1 MNENYSISEEVEEVL
16 PSFFW
21 TIASSEGHQLINKD
35 ELVRIIKFDEM
46 TKNHTELYRKQV
58 PISKALA
65 DNTKL
70 MMPGITASALMDG
83 QGKQVANILKPTYW
97 LAVDIDKIPDEKMQ
111 EVIAKADKDPYVMAR
126 YVTASGHGLRILAR
140 YKPFDDPE
148 VTAVELFDVVVRKA
162 MDYFSILL
170 GVPADEKCCDI
181 TRMCGLAHDPTAY
194 FCWNSKPFELESKD
208 IKRLYFKKSMAEKY
222 ERRSSRR
229 RKPSQKMVS
238 LAKHIPTIDEAAASI
253 EKLLETWGKA
263 FEPSR
268 HNDYVYNF
276 GLTCLKY
283 DIDQKEATDYAD
295 QHFSAQYPKTVSVMN
310 QAYKHQEQ
318 RGTWQFMRKGE
329 SYGKKPSI
337 KMLKQWLSM
346 RYEFHRNE
354 VTGNYEVCSRD
365 VLKGKF
371 HSWTRMDDNIENSLW
386 IEMEEDG
393 LQTLLPRL
401 HSLINSDFSEKYNP
415 LLDYLTALPA
425 WDGKTDYIQM
435 LADRIHIADTDGA
448 HHTQED
454 FRYFFKKWFVAMVVT
469 WVTDTVVGQTILIFV
484 GKGGLFKTTFFDKLL
499 PKILHDYFINES
511 TASYTDKDFME
522 AMASKAL
529 MCLDEFE
536 TAFGKNLSAFKS
548 CVTKLFF
555 SIRRPYDKY
564 RTELPHRA
572 AMCGTSNSV
581 QIISEEENRRY
592 SPWLIESI
600 DSPIDHPIDYQ
611 HVYAQAVALGKEV
624 MERQRKHEDG
634 WVFWLTTEDIE
645 VMREH
650 NKMFMISNYMEDQ
663 ILRYYRVPGK
673 YPAAS
678 GFREKAQ
685 IERHGLVRDREGG
698 GRDEHRCHRIA
709 IGMGGRPE
717 LTGLRPVS
725 DLLFA
730 VSILFFPKTKIL
742 IISNPSTHHIEC
754 KTNQKSD
761 IIPSRR

>member
-1 MNENYSISEEVEEVL
+1 MNENYSISEEVEEVM

-97 LAVDIDKIPDEKMQ
+97 LAVDIDKIPEEKMQ
-111 EVIAKADKDPYVMAR
+111 EVITKADKDPYVMAR

-238 LAKHIPTIDEAAASI
+238 LAKRIPTIDEAAASI

-329 SYGKKPSI
+329 SYGKKPSM

-354 VTGNYEVCSRD
+354 VTGYYEVCSRD

-371 HSWTRMDDNIENSLW
+371 HHWTRMDDNIENSLW

-393 LQTLLPRL
+393 LQTQQSRL

-415 LLDYLTALPA
+415 LLDYLTALPT

-435 LADRIHIADTDGA
+435 LADRIHIANTDGA

-592 SPWLIESI
+592 SPWLIKSI

-673 YPAAS
+673 DVEARYIKFRYSSEILERIGGCPALSRYIYQQNLAS
-678 GFREKAQ
+678 TLLRLGF
-685 IERHGLVRDREGG
+685 ERKRRSK
-698 GRDEHRCHRIA
+698 
-709 IGMGGRPE
+709 GMGWFVIEKEVGE
-717 LTGLRPVS
+717 MNTDAIVS
-725 DLLFA
+725 
-730 VSILFFPKTKIL
+730 
-742 IISNPSTHHIEC
+742 PSEWEDDR
-754 KTNQKSD
+754 N
-761 IIPSRR
+761 

>member
-354 VTGNYEVCSRD
+354 VTGYYEVCSRD
-365 VLKGKF
+365 VIKGKF
-371 HSWTRMDDNIENSLW
+371 HHWTRMDDNIENSLW

-393 LQTLLPRL
+393 LQTQQPRL

-415 LLDYLTALPA
+415 LLDFLTSLPA

-663 ILRYYRVPGK
+663 ILRYYRVPDKDVEARYIKFRYSSEILERIGGC
-673 YPAAS
+673 PALSRYIYQQNLAS
-678 GFREKAQ
+678 TLLRLGF
-685 IERHGLVRDREGG
+685 ERKRRSK
-698 GRDEHRCHRIA
+698 
-709 IGMGGRPE
+709 GMGWFVIEKEVGE
-717 LTGLRPVS
+717 MNTDAIVS
-725 DLLFA
+725 
-730 VSILFFPKTKIL
+730 
-742 IISNPSTHHIEC
+742 PSEWEDDR
-754 KTNQKSD
+754 N
-761 IIPSRR
+761 

>member
-1 MNENYSISEEVEEVL
+1 MNENYSTSNEVEEVM

-283 DIDQKEATDYAD
+283 NIDQKEATDYAD

-329 SYGKKPSI
+329 SYGKKPSM

-354 VTGNYEVCSRD
+354 VTGYYEVCSRD

-371 HSWTRMDDNIENSLW
+371 HHWTRMDDNIENTLW

-393 LQTLLPRL
+393 LQTQQPRL

-435 LADRIHIADTDGA
+435 LADRIHIANTDGA

-663 ILRYYRVPGK
+663 ILRYYRVPDKDVEARYIKFRYSSEILERIGGC
-673 YPAAS
+673 PALSRYIYQQNLAS
-678 GFREKAQ
+678 TLLRLGF
-685 IERHGLVRDREGG
+685 ERKRRSK
-698 GRDEHRCHRIA
+698 
-709 IGMGGRPE
+709 GMGWLVIEKEVGE
-717 LTGLRPVS
+717 MNTDAIVS
-725 DLLFA
+725 
-730 VSILFFPKTKIL
+730 
-742 IISNPSTHHIEC
+742 PSEWEDDR
-754 KTNQKSD
+754 N
-761 IIPSRR
+761 

>member
-194 FCWNSKPFELESKD
+194 FCWNSKPFELESQD

-238 LAKHIPTIDEAAASI
+238 LAKHIPTIDEAAPAI
-253 EKLLETWGKA
+253 EKLMESWGKA

-329 SYGKKPSI
+329 SYGKKPSM

-346 RYEFHRNE
+346 RYKFHRNE
-354 VTGNYEVCSRD
+354 VTGYYEVCSRD
-365 VLKGKF
+365 VIKGKF
-371 HSWTRMDDNIENSLW
+371 HRWTRMDDNTENSLW

-393 LQTLLPRL
+393 LQTQQPRL

-499 PKILHDYFINES
+499 PKVLHDYFINES

-624 MERQRKHEDG
+624 MERQRKHEHG

-673 YPAAS
+673 DVEARYIKFRYSSEILERIGGCPALSRYIYQQNLAS
-678 GFREKAQ
+678 TLLRLGF
-685 IERHGLVRDREGG
+685 ERKRRSK
-698 GRDEHRCHRIA
+698 
-709 IGMGGRPE
+709 GMGWFVIEKEVGE
-717 LTGLRPVS
+717 MNTDAIVS
-725 DLLFA
+725 
-730 VSILFFPKTKIL
+730 
-742 IISNPSTHHIEC
+742 PSEWEDDR
-754 KTNQKSD
+754 N
-761 IIPSRR
+761 

>member
-1 MNENYSISEEVEEVL
+1 MNENYSISEEVEEVM

-329 SYGKKPSI
+329 SYGKKPSM

-354 VTGNYEVCSRD
+354 VTGYYEVCSRD

-371 HSWTRMDDNIENSLW
+371 HHWTRMDDNIENSLW

-393 LQTLLPRL
+393 LQTQQPRL

-415 LLDYLTALPA
+415 LLDYLTALPT

-435 LADRIHIADTDGA
+435 LADRIHIANTDGA

-673 YPAAS
+673 DVEARYIKFRYSSEILERIGGCPALSRYIYQQNLAS
-678 GFREKAQ
+678 TLLRLGF
-685 IERHGLVRDREGG
+685 ERKRRSK
-698 GRDEHRCHRIA
+698 
-709 IGMGGRPE
+709 GMGWFVIEKEVGE
-717 LTGLRPVS
+717 MNTDAIVS
-725 DLLFA
+725 
-730 VSILFFPKTKIL
+730 
-742 IISNPSTHHIEC
+742 PSEWEDDR
-754 KTNQKSD
+754 N
-761 IIPSRR
+761 

>member
-1 MNENYSISEEVEEVL
+1 MNDNYSICEEVEEVL

-140 YKPFDDPE
+140 YKPFDDQE

-238 LAKHIPTIDEAAASI
+238 LAKHIPTIDEAAPAI

-329 SYGKKPSI
+329 SYGKKPSM

-354 VTGNYEVCSRD
+354 VTGYYEVCSRD
-365 VLKGKF
+365 VIKGKF
-371 HSWTRMDDNIENSLW
+371 HHWTRMDDNIENSLW

-393 LQTLLPRL
+393 LQTQQPRL

-435 LADRIHIADTDGA
+435 LADRIHIANTDGA

-499 PKILHDYFINES
+499 PKVLHDYFINES

-650 NKMFMISNYMEDQ
+650 NKTFMISNYMEDQ

-673 YPAAS
+673 DVEARYIKFRYSSEILERIGGCPALSRYIYQQNLAS
-678 GFREKAQ
+678 TLLRLGF
-685 IERHGLVRDREGG
+685 ERKRRSK
-698 GRDEHRCHRIA
+698 
-709 IGMGGRPE
+709 GMGWFVIEKEVGE
-717 LTGLRPVS
+717 MNTDAIVS
-725 DLLFA
+725 
-730 VSILFFPKTKIL
+730 
-742 IISNPSTHHIEC
+742 PSEWEDDP
-754 KTNQKSD
+754 N
-761 IIPSRR
+761 

>member
-1 MNENYSISEEVEEVL
+1 MNENYSISKEVEEVM

-97 LAVDIDKIPDEKMQ
+97 LAVDIDKIPEEKMQ
-111 EVIAKADKDPYVMAR
+111 EVITKVDKDPYVMAR

-148 VTAVELFDVVVRKA
+148 VTAVELFGVVVRKA

-329 SYGKKPSI
+329 SYGKKPSM

-354 VTGNYEVCSRD
+354 VTGYYEVCSRD

-393 LQTLLPRL
+393 LQTQLPRL

-415 LLDYLTALPA
+415 LLDYLTALPT

-435 LADRIHIADTDGA
+435 LADRIHIANTDGA

-673 YPAAS
+673 DVEARYIKFRYSSEILERIGGCPALSRYIYQQNLAS
-678 GFREKAQ
+678 TLLRLGF
-685 IERHGLVRDREGG
+685 ERKRRSK
-698 GRDEHRCHRIA
+698 
-709 IGMGGRPE
+709 GMGWFVIEKEVGE
-717 LTGLRPVS
+717 MNTDAIVS
-725 DLLFA
+725 
-730 VSILFFPKTKIL
+730 
-742 IISNPSTHHIEC
+742 PSEWEDDR
-754 KTNQKSD
+754 N
-761 IIPSRR
+761 

>member
-1 MNENYSISEEVEEVL
+1 MNENYSISEEVEEVM

-97 LAVDIDKIPDEKMQ
+97 LAVDIDKIPEEKMQ
-111 EVIAKADKDPYVMAR
+111 EVITKADKDPYVMAR

-148 VTAVELFDVVVRKA
+148 VTAVELFGVVVRKA

-229 RKPSQKMVS
+229 IKPSQKMVS

-329 SYGKKPSI
+329 SYGKKPSM

-354 VTGNYEVCSRD
+354 VTGYYEVCSRD

-371 HSWTRMDDNIENSLW
+371 HHWTRMDDNIENSLW

-393 LQTLLPRL
+393 LQTQLPRL
-401 HSLINSDFSEKYNP
+401 HSLIKSDFSEKYNP

-435 LADRIHIADTDGA
+435 LADRIHIANTDGA

-673 YPAAS
+673 DVEARYIKFRYSSEILERIGGCPALSRYIYQQNLAS
-678 GFREKAQ
+678 TLLRLGF
-685 IERHGLVRDREGG
+685 ERKRRSK
-698 GRDEHRCHRIA
+698 
-709 IGMGGRPE
+709 GMGWFVIEKEVGE
-717 LTGLRPVS
+717 MNTDAIVS
-725 DLLFA
+725 
-730 VSILFFPKTKIL
+730 
-742 IISNPSTHHIEC
+742 PSEWEDDR
-754 KTNQKSD
+754 N
-761 IIPSRR
+761 

>member
-1 MNENYSISEEVEEVL
+1 MNENYSISEEVEEVM

-148 VTAVELFDVVVRKA
+148 VTAVELFGVVVRKA

-329 SYGKKPSI
+329 SYGKKPSM

-354 VTGNYEVCSRD
+354 VTGYYEVCSRD
-365 VLKGKF
+365 VIKGKF
-371 HSWTRMDDNIENSLW
+371 HHWTRMDDNIENSLW

-393 LQTLLPRL
+393 LQTQLPRL

-415 LLDYLTALPA
+415 LLDYLTTLPA

-435 LADRIHIADTDGA
+435 LADRIHIANTDGA

-592 SPWLIESI
+592 SPWLIKSI

-673 YPAAS
+673 DVEARYIKFRYSSEILERIGGCPALSRYIYQQNLAS
-678 GFREKAQ
+678 TLLRLGF
-685 IERHGLVRDREGG
+685 ERKRRSK
-698 GRDEHRCHRIA
+698 
-709 IGMGGRPE
+709 GMGWFVIEKEVGE
-717 LTGLRPVS
+717 MNTDAIVS
-725 DLLFA
+725 
-730 VSILFFPKTKIL
+730 
-742 IISNPSTHHIEC
+742 PSEWEDDR
-754 KTNQKSD
+754 N
-761 IIPSRR
+761 

>member
-1 MNENYSISEEVEEVL
+1 MNTNNSISEEVEEVM

-83 QGKQVANILKPTYW
+83 QGKQVANIQKPTYW

-111 EVIAKADKDPYVMAR
+111 EVIEKADKDPYVMAR

-194 FCWNSKPFELESKD
+194 FCWDSKPFELESKD
-208 IKRLYFKKSMAEKY
+208 IKRLYFKKSISEKY

-238 LAKHIPTIDEAAASI
+238 LAKHIPTIDEAAPAI

-283 DIDQKEATDYAD
+283 NIDQKEATDYAD

-329 SYGKKPSI
+329 SYGKKPSM

-354 VTGNYEVCSRD
+354 VTGYYEVCSRD
-365 VLKGKF
+365 VIKGKF
-371 HSWTRMDDNIENSLW
+371 HHWTRMDDNIENSLW

-499 PKILHDYFINES
+499 PRVLHDYFINES

-673 YPAAS
+673 DVEARYIKFRYSSEILERIGGCPALSRYIYQQNLAS
-678 GFREKAQ
+678 TLLRLGF
-685 IERHGLVRDREGG
+685 ERKRRSK
-698 GRDEHRCHRIA
+698 
-709 IGMGGRPE
+709 GMGWFVIEKEVGE
-717 LTGLRPVS
+717 MNTDAIVS
-725 DLLFA
+725 
-730 VSILFFPKTKIL
+730 
-742 IISNPSTHHIEC
+742 PSEWEDDP
-754 KTNQKSD
+754 N
-761 IIPSRR
+761 

>member
-1 MNENYSISEEVEEVL
+1 MNENYSISEEVEEVM

-97 LAVDIDKIPDEKMQ
+97 LAVDIDKIPEEKMQ
-111 EVIAKADKDPYVMAR
+111 EVITKADKAPYVMAR

-238 LAKHIPTIDEAAASI
+238 LAKHIPTIDEAAPAI

-329 SYGKKPSI
+329 SYGKKPSM

-354 VTGNYEVCSRD
+354 VTGYYEVCSRD

-371 HSWTRMDDNIENSLW
+371 HHWTRMDDNIENSLW

-393 LQTLLPRL
+393 LQTQQPRL

-435 LADRIHIADTDGA
+435 LADRIHIANTDGA

-673 YPAAS
+673 DVEARYIKFRYSSEILERIGGCPALSRYIYQQNLAS
-678 GFREKAQ
+678 TLLRLGF
-685 IERHGLVRDREGG
+685 ERKRRSK
-698 GRDEHRCHRIA
+698 
-709 IGMGGRPE
+709 GMGWFVIEKEVGE
-717 LTGLRPVS
+717 MNTDAIVS
-725 DLLFA
+725 
-730 VSILFFPKTKIL
+730 
-742 IISNPSTHHIEC
+742 PSEWEDDR
-754 KTNQKSD
+754 N
-761 IIPSRR
+761 

>member
-194 FCWNSKPFELESKD
+194 FCWNSKPFELDTKD

-238 LAKHIPTIDEAAASI
+238 LAKHIPTIDEAAPSI

-263 FEPSR
+263 FEPNR

-283 DIDQKEATDYAD
+283 NIDQKEATDYAD

-329 SYGKKPSI
+329 SYGKKPSM

-354 VTGNYEVCSRD
+354 VTGYYEVCSRD

-371 HSWTRMDDNIENSLW
+371 HHWTRMDDNIENSLW

-499 PKILHDYFINES
+499 PRVLHDYFINES

-592 SPWLIESI
+592 SPWLIKSI

-673 YPAAS
+673 DVEARYIKFRYSSEILERIGGCPALSRYIYQQNLAS
-678 GFREKAQ
+678 TLLRLGF
-685 IERHGLVRDREGG
+685 ERKRRSK
-698 GRDEHRCHRIA
+698 
-709 IGMGGRPE
+709 GMGWFVIEKEVGE
-717 LTGLRPVS
+717 MNTDAIVS
-725 DLLFA
+725 
-730 VSILFFPKTKIL
+730 
-742 IISNPSTHHIEC
+742 PSEWEDDQ
-754 KTNQKSD
+754 N
-761 IIPSRR
+761 

>member
-1 MNENYSISEEVEEVL
+1 MNTNNSTSKEVEEVL

-111 EVIAKADKDPYVMAR
+111 EVITKADNAPYVMVR

-170 GVPADEKCCDI
+170 GVPADEKCSDI

-194 FCWNSKPFELESKD
+194 FCWNSKPFELDTKD

-238 LAKHIPTIDEAAASI
+238 LAKHIPTIDEAAPAI
-253 EKLLETWGKA
+253 EKLMESWGKA

-329 SYGKKPSI
+329 SYGKKPSM

-354 VTGNYEVCSRD
+354 VTGYYEVCSCD
-365 VLKGKF
+365 VIKGKF
-371 HSWTRMDDNIENSLW
+371 HRWTRMDDNIENSLW

-393 LQTLLPRL
+393 LQTQQPRL

-435 LADRIHIADTDGA
+435 LADRIHIANTDGA

-673 YPAAS
+673 DVEARYIKFRYSSEILERIGGCPALSRYIYQQNLAS
-678 GFREKAQ
+678 TLLRLGF
-685 IERHGLVRDREGG
+685 ERKRRSK
-698 GRDEHRCHRIA
+698 
-709 IGMGGRPE
+709 GMGWFVIEKEVGE
-717 LTGLRPVS
+717 MNTDAIVS
-725 DLLFA
+725 
-730 VSILFFPKTKIL
+730 
-742 IISNPSTHHIEC
+742 PSEWEDDR
-754 KTNQKSD
+754 N
-761 IIPSRR
+761 

>member
-1 MNENYSISEEVEEVL
+1 MNENYSISKEVEEVM

-83 QGKQVANILKPTYW
+83 QGKQVVNILKPTYW
-97 LAVDIDKIPDEKMQ
+97 LAVDIDKIPEEKMQ
-111 EVIAKADKDPYVMAR
+111 EVITKADKDPYVMAR

-329 SYGKKPSI
+329 SYGKKPSM

-354 VTGNYEVCSRD
+354 VTGYYEVCSRD

-371 HSWTRMDDNIENSLW
+371 HHWTRMDDNIENSLW

-393 LQTLLPRL
+393 LQTQLPRL

-415 LLDYLTALPA
+415 LLDYLTALPT

-435 LADRIHIADTDGA
+435 LADRIHIANTDGA

-673 YPAAS
+673 DVEARYIKFRYSSEILERIGGCPALSRYIYQQNLAS
-678 GFREKAQ
+678 TLLRLGF
-685 IERHGLVRDREGG
+685 ERKRRSK
-698 GRDEHRCHRIA
+698 
-709 IGMGGRPE
+709 GMGWFVIEKEVGE
-717 LTGLRPVS
+717 MNTDAIVS
-725 DLLFA
+725 
-730 VSILFFPKTKIL
+730 
-742 IISNPSTHHIEC
+742 PSEWEDDR
-754 KTNQKSD
+754 N
-761 IIPSRR
+761 

>member
-1 MNENYSISEEVEEVL
+1 MNENYSINKEVEEVM

-111 EVIAKADKDPYVMAR
+111 EVITKADNDPYVMVR

-148 VTAVELFDVVVRKA
+148 VTAVELFDVMVRKA

-170 GVPADEKCCDI
+170 GMPADEKCSDI

-238 LAKHIPTIDEAAASI
+238 LAKHIPTIDEAAPAI
-253 EKLLETWGKA
+253 EKLMETWGKA

-329 SYGKKPSI
+329 SYGKKPSM

-354 VTGNYEVCSRD
+354 VTGYYEVCSRD
-365 VLKGKF
+365 VIKGKF
-371 HSWTRMDDNIENSLW
+371 HRWTRMDDNIENSLW

-393 LQTLLPRL
+393 LQTQQPRL

-415 LLDYLTALPA
+415 LLDFLTSLPE

-435 LADRIHIADTDGA
+435 LADRIHIANTDGA

-499 PKILHDYFINES
+499 PKVLHDYFINES

-673 YPAAS
+673 DVEARYIKFRYSSEILERIGGCPALSRYIYQQNLAS
-678 GFREKAQ
+678 TLLRLGF
-685 IERHGLVRDREGG
+685 ERKRRSK
-698 GRDEHRCHRIA
+698 
-709 IGMGGRPE
+709 GMGWFVIEKEVGE
-717 LTGLRPVS
+717 MNTDAIVS
-725 DLLFA
+725 
-730 VSILFFPKTKIL
+730 
-742 IISNPSTHHIEC
+742 PSEWEDDR
-754 KTNQKSD
+754 N
-761 IIPSRR
+761 

>member
-1 MNENYSISEEVEEVL
+1 MNENYSISEEVEEVM

-97 LAVDIDKIPDEKMQ
+97 LAVDIDKIPEEKMQ
-111 EVIAKADKDPYVMAR
+111 EVITKVDKDPYVMAR

-238 LAKHIPTIDEAAASI
+238 LAKHIPTIDEAAPAI

-329 SYGKKPSI
+329 SYGKKPSM

-354 VTGNYEVCSRD
+354 VTGYYEVCSRD
-365 VLKGKF
+365 VIKGKF
-371 HSWTRMDDNIENSLW
+371 HHWTRMDDNIENSLW

-393 LQTLLPRL
+393 LQTQLPRL

-499 PKILHDYFINES
+499 PKVLHDYFINES

-611 HVYAQAVALGKEV
+611 HVYAQAVALGQEV

-650 NKMFMISNYMEDQ
+650 NRMFMISNYMEDQ

-673 YPAAS
+673 NVEARFIKFRYSSEILERIGGCPALSRYIYQQNLAS
-678 GFREKAQ
+678 TLLRLGF
-685 IERHGLVRDREGG
+685 ERKRRSK
-698 GRDEHRCHRIA
+698 
-709 IGMGGRPE
+709 GMGWFVIEKEVGE
-717 LTGLRPVS
+717 MNTDAIVS
-725 DLLFA
+725 
-730 VSILFFPKTKIL
+730 
-742 IISNPSTHHIEC
+742 PSEWEDDP
-754 KTNQKSD
+754 N
-761 IIPSRR
+761 

>member
-1 MNENYSISEEVEEVL
+1 MNENYSISEEVEEVM

-97 LAVDIDKIPDEKMQ
+97 LAVDIDKIPEEKMQ
-111 EVIAKADKDPYVMAR
+111 EVITKADKDPYVMAR

-238 LAKHIPTIDEAAASI
+238 LAKHIPTIDEAAPAI

-329 SYGKKPSI
+329 SYGKKPSM

-354 VTGNYEVCSRD
+354 VTGYYEVCSRD
-365 VLKGKF
+365 VIKGKF
-371 HSWTRMDDNIENSLW
+371 HHWTRMDDNIENSLW

-393 LQTLLPRL
+393 LQTQQPRL

-415 LLDYLTALPA
+415 LLDYLTALPT

-435 LADRIHIADTDGA
+435 LADRIHIANTDGA

-673 YPAAS
+673 DVEARYIKFRYSSEILERIGGCPALSRYIYQQNLAS
-678 GFREKAQ
+678 TLLRLGF
-685 IERHGLVRDREGG
+685 ERKRRSK
-698 GRDEHRCHRIA
+698 
-709 IGMGGRPE
+709 GMGWFVIEKEVGE
-717 LTGLRPVS
+717 MNTDAIVS
-725 DLLFA
+725 
-730 VSILFFPKTKIL
+730 
-742 IISNPSTHHIEC
+742 PSEWEDDR
-754 KTNQKSD
+754 N
-761 IIPSRR
+761 

>member
-1 MNENYSISEEVEEVL
+1 MNENYSISKEVEEVM

-329 SYGKKPSI
+329 SYGKKPSM

-354 VTGNYEVCSRD
+354 VTGYYEVCSRD

-371 HSWTRMDDNIENSLW
+371 HHWTRMDDNIENSLW

-393 LQTLLPRL
+393 LQTQLPRL

-435 LADRIHIADTDGA
+435 LADRIHIANTDGA

-673 YPAAS
+673 DVEARYIKFRYSSEILERIGGCPALSRYIYQQNLAS
-678 GFREKAQ
+678 TLLRLGF
-685 IERHGLVRDREGG
+685 ERKRRSK
-698 GRDEHRCHRIA
+698 
-709 IGMGGRPE
+709 GMGWFVIEKEVGE
-717 LTGLRPVS
+717 MNTDAIVS
-725 DLLFA
+725 
-730 VSILFFPKTKIL
+730 
-742 IISNPSTHHIEC
+742 PSEWEDDR
-754 KTNQKSD
+754 N
-761 IIPSRR
+761 

>member
-1 MNENYSISEEVEEVL
+1 MNENYSISEEVEEVM

-97 LAVDIDKIPDEKMQ
+97 LAVDIDKIPEEKMQ
-111 EVIAKADKDPYVMAR
+111 EVITKADKDPYVMAR

-148 VTAVELFDVVVRKA
+148 VTAVELFGVVVRKA

-329 SYGKKPSI
+329 SYGKKPSM

-354 VTGNYEVCSRD
+354 VTGYYEVCSRD

-371 HSWTRMDDNIENSLW
+371 HHWTRMDDNIENSLW

-393 LQTLLPRL
+393 LQTQLPRL
-401 HSLINSDFSEKYNP
+401 HSLINSDFSERYNP

-435 LADRIHIADTDGA
+435 LADRIHIANTDGA

-592 SPWLIESI
+592 SPWLIKSI

-673 YPAAS
+673 DMEARYIKFRYSSEILERIGGCPALSRYIYQQNLAS
-678 GFREKAQ
+678 TLLRLGF
-685 IERHGLVRDREGG
+685 ERKRRSK
-698 GRDEHRCHRIA
+698 
-709 IGMGGRPE
+709 GMGWFVIEKEVGE
-717 LTGLRPVS
+717 MNTDAIVS
-725 DLLFA
+725 
-730 VSILFFPKTKIL
+730 
-742 IISNPSTHHIEC
+742 PSEWEDDR
-754 KTNQKSD
+754 N
-761 IIPSRR
+761 

>member
-1 MNENYSISEEVEEVL
+1 MKENYSISEEVEEVL

-97 LAVDIDKIPDEKMQ
+97 LAVDIDKIPEEKMQ

-140 YKPFDDPE
+140 YKPFDDSE

-318 RGTWQFMRKGE
+318 RGSWQFMRKGE
-329 SYGKKPSI
+329 SYGKKPSM

-354 VTGNYEVCSRD
+354 VTGYYEVCSRD

-371 HSWTRMDDNIENSLW
+371 HHWTRMDDNIENSLW

-393 LQTLLPRL
+393 LQTQLPRL

-435 LADRIHIADTDGA
+435 LADRIHIANTDGA

-592 SPWLIESI
+592 SPWLIKSI

-673 YPAAS
+673 DVEARYIKFRYSSEILERIGGCPALSRYIYQQNLAS
-678 GFREKAQ
+678 TLLRLGF
-685 IERHGLVRDREGG
+685 ERKRRSK
-698 GRDEHRCHRIA
+698 
-709 IGMGGRPE
+709 GMGWFVIEKEVGE
-717 LTGLRPVS
+717 MNTDAIVS
-725 DLLFA
+725 
-730 VSILFFPKTKIL
+730 
-742 IISNPSTHHIEC
+742 PSEWEDDR
-754 KTNQKSD
+754 N
-761 IIPSRR
+761 

>member
-1 MNENYSISEEVEEVL
+1 MNENYSISEEVEEVM

-283 DIDQKEATDYAD
+283 NIDQKEATDYAD

-329 SYGKKPSI
+329 SYGKKPSM

-354 VTGNYEVCSRD
+354 VTGYYEVCSRD

-371 HSWTRMDDNIENSLW
+371 HHWTRMDDNIENSLW

-548 CVTKLFF
+548 CVTKLYF

-673 YPAAS
+673 DVEARYIKFRYSSEILERIGGCPALSRYIYQQNLAS
-678 GFREKAQ
+678 TLLRLGF
-685 IERHGLVRDREGG
+685 ERKRRSK
-698 GRDEHRCHRIA
+698 
-709 IGMGGRPE
+709 GMGWFVIEKEMGE
-717 LTGLRPVS
+717 MNTDAIVS
-725 DLLFA
+725 
-730 VSILFFPKTKIL
+730 
-742 IISNPSTHHIEC
+742 PSEWEDDR
-754 KTNQKSD
+754 N
-761 IIPSRR
+761 

>member
-1 MNENYSISEEVEEVL
+1 MNENYSISEEVEEVM

-97 LAVDIDKIPDEKMQ
+97 LAVDIDKIPEEKMQ

-148 VTAVELFDVVVRKA
+148 VTAVELFGVVVRKA

-181 TRMCGLAHDPTAY
+181 TRMCGLAYDPTAY

-329 SYGKKPSI
+329 SYGKKPSM

-354 VTGNYEVCSRD
+354 VTGYYEVCSRD

-371 HSWTRMDDNIENSLW
+371 HHWTRMDDNIENSLW

-393 LQTLLPRL
+393 LQTQQPRL

-415 LLDYLTALPA
+415 LLDYLTALPT

-435 LADRIHIADTDGA
+435 LADRIHIANTDGA

-592 SPWLIESI
+592 SPWLIKSI

-673 YPAAS
+673 DVEARYIKFRYSSEILERIGGCPALSRYIYQQNLAS
-678 GFREKAQ
+678 TLLRLGF
-685 IERHGLVRDREGG
+685 ERKRRSK
-698 GRDEHRCHRIA
+698 
-709 IGMGGRPE
+709 GMGWFVIEKEVGE
-717 LTGLRPVS
+717 MNTDAIVS
-725 DLLFA
+725 
-730 VSILFFPKTKIL
+730 
-742 IISNPSTHHIEC
+742 PSEWEDDR
-754 KTNQKSD
+754 N
-761 IIPSRR
+761 

>member
-1 MNENYSISEEVEEVL
+1 MNENYSINKEVEEVL

-111 EVIAKADKDPYVMAR
+111 EAIAKADKAPYVMAR

-283 DIDQKEATDYAD
+283 NIDQKEATDYAD

-329 SYGKKPSI
+329 SYGKKPSM

-354 VTGNYEVCSRD
+354 VTGYYEVCSRD

-371 HSWTRMDDNIENSLW
+371 HRWTRMDDNIENSLW

-415 LLDYLTALPA
+415 LLDYLTALPT

-499 PKILHDYFINES
+499 PKVLHDYFINES

-673 YPAAS
+673 DVEARYIKFRYSSEILERIGGCPALSRYIYQQNLAS
-678 GFREKAQ
+678 TLLRLGF
-685 IERHGLVRDREGG
+685 ERKRRSK
-698 GRDEHRCHRIA
+698 
-709 IGMGGRPE
+709 GMGWFVIEKEVGE
-717 LTGLRPVS
+717 MNTDAIVS
-725 DLLFA
+725 
-730 VSILFFPKTKIL
+730 
-742 IISNPSTHHIEC
+742 PSEWEDDQ
-754 KTNQKSD
+754 N
-761 IIPSRR
+761 

>member
-1 MNENYSISEEVEEVL
+1 MNENYSISEEVEEVM

-148 VTAVELFDVVVRKA
+148 VTAVELFGVVVRKA

-238 LAKHIPTIDEAAASI
+238 LAKHIPTIDEAAPAI

-329 SYGKKPSI
+329 SYGKKPSM

-354 VTGNYEVCSRD
+354 VTGYYEVCSRD

-371 HSWTRMDDNIENSLW
+371 HHWTRMDDNIENSLW

-393 LQTLLPRL
+393 LQTQQPRL

-435 LADRIHIADTDGA
+435 LADRIHIANTDGA

-673 YPAAS
+673 DVEARYIKFRYSSEILERIGGCPALSRYIYQQNLAS
-678 GFREKAQ
+678 TLLRLGF
-685 IERHGLVRDREGG
+685 ERKRRSK
-698 GRDEHRCHRIA
+698 
-709 IGMGGRPE
+709 GMGWFVIEKEVGE
-717 LTGLRPVS
+717 MNTDAIVS
-725 DLLFA
+725 
-730 VSILFFPKTKIL
+730 
-742 IISNPSTHHIEC
+742 PSEWEDDR
-754 KTNQKSD
+754 N
-761 IIPSRR
+761 

>member
-1 MNENYSISEEVEEVL
+1 MNTNNSISEEVEEVL

-97 LAVDIDKIPDEKMQ
+97 LAVDIDKIPEEKMQ

-126 YVTASGHGLRILAR
+126 YVTASSHGLRILAR

-283 DIDQKEATDYAD
+283 NIDQKEATDYAD

-329 SYGKKPSI
+329 SYGKKPSM

-354 VTGNYEVCSRD
+354 VTGYYEVCSRD

-371 HSWTRMDDNIENSLW
+371 HRWSRMDDNIENSLW

-393 LQTLLPRL
+393 LQTQQPRL

-673 YPAAS
+673 DVEARYIKFRYSSEILERIGGCPALSRYIYQQNLAS
-678 GFREKAQ
+678 TLLRLGF
-685 IERHGLVRDREGG
+685 ERKRRSK
-698 GRDEHRCHRIA
+698 
-709 IGMGGRPE
+709 GMGWFVIEKEVGE
-717 LTGLRPVS
+717 MNTDAIVS
-725 DLLFA
+725 
-730 VSILFFPKTKIL
+730 
-742 IISNPSTHHIEC
+742 PSEWEDDR
-754 KTNQKSD
+754 N
-761 IIPSRR
+761 

>member
-1 MNENYSISEEVEEVL
+1 MNENYSISKEVEEVM

-238 LAKHIPTIDEAAASI
+238 LAKRIPTIDEAAASI

-329 SYGKKPSI
+329 SYGKKPSM

-354 VTGNYEVCSRD
+354 VTGYYEVCSRD

-371 HSWTRMDDNIENSLW
+371 HHWTRMDDNIENSLW

-393 LQTLLPRL
+393 LQTQQPRL

-415 LLDYLTALPA
+415 LLDYLTALPT

-435 LADRIHIADTDGA
+435 LADRIHIANTDGA

-673 YPAAS
+673 DVEARYIKFRYSSEILERIGGCPALSRYIYQQNLAS
-678 GFREKAQ
+678 TLLRLGF
-685 IERHGLVRDREGG
+685 ERKRRSK
-698 GRDEHRCHRIA
+698 
-709 IGMGGRPE
+709 GMGWFVIEKEVGE
-717 LTGLRPVS
+717 MNTDAIVS
-725 DLLFA
+725 
-730 VSILFFPKTKIL
+730 
-742 IISNPSTHHIEC
+742 PSEWEDDR
-754 KTNQKSD
+754 N
-761 IIPSRR
+761 

>member
-1 MNENYSISEEVEEVL
+1 MNENYSISKEVEEVM

-97 LAVDIDKIPDEKMQ
+97 LAVDIDKIPEEKMQ
-111 EVIAKADKDPYVMAR
+111 EVITKADKDPYVMAR

-148 VTAVELFDVVVRKA
+148 VTAVELFGVVVRKA

-329 SYGKKPSI
+329 SYGKKPSM

-354 VTGNYEVCSRD
+354 VTGYYEVCSRD

-371 HSWTRMDDNIENSLW
+371 HHWTRMDDNIENSLW

-393 LQTLLPRL
+393 LQTQQPRL

-415 LLDYLTALPA
+415 LLDYLTALPT

-435 LADRIHIADTDGA
+435 LADRIHIANTDGA

-673 YPAAS
+673 DVEARYIKFRYSSEILERIGGCPALSRYIYQQNLAS
-678 GFREKAQ
+678 TLLRLGF
-685 IERHGLVRDREGG
+685 ERKRRSK
-698 GRDEHRCHRIA
+698 
-709 IGMGGRPE
+709 GMGWFVIEKEVGE
-717 LTGLRPVS
+717 MNTDAIVS
-725 DLLFA
+725 
-730 VSILFFPKTKIL
+730 
-742 IISNPSTHHIEC
+742 PSEWEDDR
-754 KTNQKSD
+754 N
-761 IIPSRR
+761 

>member
-1 MNENYSISEEVEEVL
+1 MNDNYSISEEVEEVL

-140 YKPFDDPE
+140 YKPFDDQE

-194 FCWNSKPFELESKD
+194 FCWNSKPFELDTKD

-253 EKLLETWGKA
+253 EKLLESWGKA
-263 FEPSR
+263 FEPNR

-283 DIDQKEATDYAD
+283 NIDQKEATDYAD

-329 SYGKKPSI
+329 SYGKKPSM

-354 VTGNYEVCSRD
+354 VTGYYEVCSRD

-371 HSWTRMDDNIENSLW
+371 HHWTRMDDNIENSLW

-499 PKILHDYFINES
+499 PKVLHDYFINES

-673 YPAAS
+673 DVEARYIKFRYSSEILERIGGCPALSRYIYQQNLAS
-678 GFREKAQ
+678 TLLRLGF
-685 IERHGLVRDREGG
+685 ERKRRSK
-698 GRDEHRCHRIA
+698 
-709 IGMGGRPE
+709 GMGWFVIEKEVGE
-717 LTGLRPVS
+717 MNTDAIVS
-725 DLLFA
+725 
-730 VSILFFPKTKIL
+730 
-742 IISNPSTHHIEC
+742 PSEWEDDP
-754 KTNQKSD
+754 N
-761 IIPSRR
+761 

>member
-1 MNENYSISEEVEEVL
+1 MNENYSICEEVEEVL

-83 QGKQVANILKPTYW
+83 QGKQVANILKPTYR
-97 LAVDIDKIPDEKMQ
+97 LAVDLDKIPEEKMQ

-194 FCWNSKPFELESKD
+194 FCWNSKPFELDTKD

-263 FEPSR
+263 FEPNR

-283 DIDQKEATDYAD
+283 NIDQKEATDYAD

-318 RGTWQFMRKGE
+318 RGSWQFMRKGE
-329 SYGKKPSI
+329 SYGKKPSM

-354 VTGNYEVCSRD
+354 VTGYYEVCSRD

-371 HSWTRMDDNIENSLW
+371 HHWTRMDDNIENSLW

-499 PKILHDYFINES
+499 PRLLHDYFINES

-673 YPAAS
+673 DVEARYIKFRYSSEILERIGGCPALSRYIYQQNLAS
-678 GFREKAQ
+678 TLLRLGF
-685 IERHGLVRDREGG
+685 ERKRRSK
-698 GRDEHRCHRIA
+698 
-709 IGMGGRPE
+709 GMGWFVIEKEVGE
-717 LTGLRPVS
+717 MNTDAIVS
-725 DLLFA
+725 
-730 VSILFFPKTKIL
+730 
-742 IISNPSTHHIEC
+742 PSEWEDDR
-754 KTNQKSD
+754 N
-761 IIPSRR
+761 

>member
-208 IKRLYFKKSMAEKY
+208 IKRLYLKKSMAEKY

-329 SYGKKPSI
+329 SYGKKPSM

-354 VTGNYEVCSRD
+354 VTGYYEVCSRD
-365 VLKGKF
+365 VIKGKF
-371 HSWTRMDDNIENSLW
+371 HHWTRMDDNIENSLW

-393 LQTLLPRL
+393 LQTQQPRL

-435 LADRIHIADTDGA
+435 LADRIHIADTDSA

-673 YPAAS
+673 DVEARYIKFRYSSEILERIGGCPALSRYIYQQNLAS
-678 GFREKAQ
+678 TLLRLGF
-685 IERHGLVRDREGG
+685 ERKRRSK
-698 GRDEHRCHRIA
+698 
-709 IGMGGRPE
+709 GMGWFVIEKEVGE
-717 LTGLRPVS
+717 MNTDAIVS
-725 DLLFA
+725 
-730 VSILFFPKTKIL
+730 
-742 IISNPSTHHIEC
+742 PSEWEDDR
-754 KTNQKSD
+754 N
-761 IIPSRR
+761 

>member
-1 MNENYSISEEVEEVL
+1 MNENYSTSNEVEEVM

-111 EVIAKADKDPYVMAR
+111 EVIEKADKDPYVMAR

-329 SYGKKPSI
+329 SYGKKPSM

-354 VTGNYEVCSRD
+354 VTGYYEVCSRD

-371 HSWTRMDDNIENSLW
+371 HHWTRMDDNIENSLW

-393 LQTLLPRL
+393 LQTQQPRL

-415 LLDYLTALPA
+415 LLDYLTALPT

-435 LADRIHIADTDGA
+435 LADRIHIANTDGA

-673 YPAAS
+673 DVEARYIKFRYSSEILERIGGCPALSRYIYQQNLAS
-678 GFREKAQ
+678 TLLRLGF
-685 IERHGLVRDREGG
+685 ERKRRSK
-698 GRDEHRCHRIA
+698 
-709 IGMGGRPE
+709 GMGWFVIEKEVGE
-717 LTGLRPVS
+717 MNTDAIVS
-725 DLLFA
+725 
-730 VSILFFPKTKIL
+730 
-742 IISNPSTHHIEC
+742 PSEWE
-754 KTNQKSD
+754 ND
-761 IIPSRR
+761 RN

>member
-21 TIASSEGHQLINKD
+21 TIASSEGHQLISKD

-238 LAKHIPTIDEAAASI
+238 LAKHIPTIDEAAPSI
-253 EKLLETWGKA
+253 EKLMESWGKA
-263 FEPSR
+263 FEPNR

-283 DIDQKEATDYAD
+283 NIDQKEATDYAD

-329 SYGKKPSI
+329 SYGKKPSM

-354 VTGNYEVCSRD
+354 VTGYYEVCSRD
-365 VLKGKF
+365 VIKGKF
-371 HSWTRMDDNIENSLW
+371 HHWTRMDDNIENSLW

-393 LQTLLPRL
+393 LQTQQPRL

-499 PKILHDYFINES
+499 PKVLHDYFINES

-600 DSPIDHPIDYQ
+600 DSPIDHPIDYL

-673 YPAAS
+673 DVEARYIKFRYSSEILERIGGCPALSRYIYQQNLAS
-678 GFREKAQ
+678 TLLRLGF
-685 IERHGLVRDREGG
+685 ERKRRSK
-698 GRDEHRCHRIA
+698 
-709 IGMGGRPE
+709 GMGWFVIEKEVGE
-717 LTGLRPVS
+717 MNTDAIVS
-725 DLLFA
+725 
-730 VSILFFPKTKIL
+730 
-742 IISNPSTHHIEC
+742 PSEWEDDQ
-754 KTNQKSD
+754 N
-761 IIPSRR
+761 

>member
-97 LAVDIDKIPDEKMQ
+97 LAVDIDKIPEEKMQ

-194 FCWNSKPFELESKD
+194 FCWNSKPFELDTKD

-354 VTGNYEVCSRD
+354 VTGYYEVCSRD

-371 HSWTRMDDNIENSLW
+371 HRWTRMDDNIENSLW

-393 LQTLLPRL
+393 LQTQQPRL

-435 LADRIHIADTDGA
+435 LADRIHIANTDGA

-663 ILRYYRVPGK
+663 ILRYYRVPDKDVEARYIKFRYSSEILERIGGC
-673 YPAAS
+673 PALSRYIYQQNLAS
-678 GFREKAQ
+678 TLLRLGF
-685 IERHGLVRDREGG
+685 ERKRRSK
-698 GRDEHRCHRIA
+698 
-709 IGMGGRPE
+709 GMGWFVIEKEVGE
-717 LTGLRPVS
+717 MNTDAIVS
-725 DLLFA
+725 
-730 VSILFFPKTKIL
+730 
-742 IISNPSTHHIEC
+742 PSEWEDDR
-754 KTNQKSD
+754 N
-761 IIPSRR
+761 

>member
-1 MNENYSISEEVEEVL
+1 MNENYSTSEEVEEVL

-194 FCWNSKPFELESKD
+194 FCWDSKPFELESKD

-329 SYGKKPSI
+329 SYGKKPSM

-354 VTGNYEVCSRD
+354 VTGYYEVCSRD
-365 VLKGKF
+365 VIKGKF
-371 HSWTRMDDNIENSLW
+371 HHWTRMDDNIENSLW

-393 LQTLLPRL
+393 LQTQQPRL

-415 LLDYLTALPA
+415 LLDYLTALPE

-673 YPAAS
+673 DVEARYIKFRYSSEILERIGGCPALSRYIYQQNLAS
-678 GFREKAQ
+678 TLLRLGF
-685 IERHGLVRDREGG
+685 ERKRRSK
-698 GRDEHRCHRIA
+698 
-709 IGMGGRPE
+709 GMGWFVIEKEVGE
-717 LTGLRPVS
+717 MNTDAIVS
-725 DLLFA
+725 
-730 VSILFFPKTKIL
+730 
-742 IISNPSTHHIEC
+742 PSEWEDDR
-754 KTNQKSD
+754 N
-761 IIPSRR
+761 

>member
-83 QGKQVANILKPTYW
+83 QGKQVANIQKPTYW

-111 EVIAKADKDPYVMAR
+111 EVIEKADKDPYVMAR

-194 FCWNSKPFELESKD
+194 FCWDSKPFELESKD

-263 FEPSR
+263 FEPNR

-283 DIDQKEATDYAD
+283 NIDQKEATDYAD

-329 SYGKKPSI
+329 SYGKKPSM

-346 RYEFHRNE
+346 RYKFHRNE
-354 VTGNYEVCSRD
+354 VTGYYEVCSRD

-371 HSWTRMDDNIENSLW
+371 HHWTRMDDNIENSLW

-393 LQTLLPRL
+393 LQTQQPRL

-435 LADRIHIADTDGA
+435 LADRIHIANTDGA

-673 YPAAS
+673 DVEARYIKFRYSSEILERIGGCPALSRYIYQQNLAS
-678 GFREKAQ
+678 TLLRLGF
-685 IERHGLVRDREGG
+685 ERKRRSK
-698 GRDEHRCHRIA
+698 
-709 IGMGGRPE
+709 GMGWFVIEKEVGE
-717 LTGLRPVS
+717 MNTDAIVS
-725 DLLFA
+725 
-730 VSILFFPKTKIL
+730 
-742 IISNPSTHHIEC
+742 PSEWEDDR
-754 KTNQKSD
+754 N
-761 IIPSRR
+761 

>member
-1 MNENYSISEEVEEVL
+1 MNENYSISEEVEEVM

-238 LAKHIPTIDEAAASI
+238 LAKRIPTIDEAAASI

-329 SYGKKPSI
+329 SYGKKPSM

-354 VTGNYEVCSRD
+354 VTGYYEVCSRD

-371 HSWTRMDDNIENSLW
+371 HHWTRMDDNIENSLW

-393 LQTLLPRL
+393 LQTQQPRL

-415 LLDYLTALPA
+415 LLDYLTALPT

-435 LADRIHIADTDGA
+435 LADRIHIANTDGA

-673 YPAAS
+673 DVEARYIKFRYSSEILERIGGCPALSRYIYQQNLAS
-678 GFREKAQ
+678 TLLRLGF
-685 IERHGLVRDREGG
+685 ERKRRSK
-698 GRDEHRCHRIA
+698 
-709 IGMGGRPE
+709 GMGWFVIEKEMGE
-717 LTGLRPVS
+717 MNTDAIVS
-725 DLLFA
+725 
-730 VSILFFPKTKIL
+730 
-742 IISNPSTHHIEC
+742 PSEWEDDR
-754 KTNQKSD
+754 N
-761 IIPSRR
+761 

>member
-83 QGKQVANILKPTYW
+83 QGKQVVNILKPTYW

-283 DIDQKEATDYAD
+283 NIDQKEATDYAD

-329 SYGKKPSI
+329 SYGKKPSM

-354 VTGNYEVCSRD
+354 VTGYYEVCSRD

-371 HSWTRMDDNIENSLW
+371 HRWTRMDDNIENSLW

-393 LQTLLPRL
+393 LQTQQPRL

-435 LADRIHIADTDGA
+435 LADRIHIANTDGA

-499 PKILHDYFINES
+499 PKLLHDYFINES

-611 HVYAQAVALGKEV
+611 HVYAQAVALGKDV

-673 YPAAS
+673 DVEARYIKFRYSSEILERIGGCPALSRYIYQQNLAS
-678 GFREKAQ
+678 TLLRLGF
-685 IERHGLVRDREGG
+685 ERKRRSK
-698 GRDEHRCHRIA
+698 
-709 IGMGGRPE
+709 GMGWFVIEKEVGE
-717 LTGLRPVS
+717 MNTDAIVS
-725 DLLFA
+725 
-730 VSILFFPKTKIL
+730 
-742 IISNPSTHHIEC
+742 PSEWEDDR
-754 KTNQKSD
+754 N
-761 IIPSRR
+761 

>member
-1 MNENYSISEEVEEVL
+1 MNENYSISEEVEEVM

-97 LAVDIDKIPDEKMQ
+97 LAVDIDKIPEEKMQ
-111 EVIAKADKDPYVMAR
+111 EVITKVDKDPYVMAR

-229 RKPSQKMVS
+229 IKPSQKMVS

-329 SYGKKPSI
+329 SYGKKPSM

-354 VTGNYEVCSRD
+354 VTGYYEVCSRD

-371 HSWTRMDDNIENSLW
+371 HHWTRMDDNIENSLW

-393 LQTLLPRL
+393 LQTQLPRL

-435 LADRIHIADTDGA
+435 LADRIHIANTDGA

-673 YPAAS
+673 DVEARYIKFRYSSEILERIGGCPALSRYIYQQNLAS
-678 GFREKAQ
+678 TLLRLGF
-685 IERHGLVRDREGG
+685 ERKRRSK
-698 GRDEHRCHRIA
+698 
-709 IGMGGRPE
+709 GMGWFVIEKEVGE
-717 LTGLRPVS
+717 MNTDAIVS
-725 DLLFA
+725 
-730 VSILFFPKTKIL
+730 
-742 IISNPSTHHIEC
+742 PSEWEDDR
-754 KTNQKSD
+754 N
-761 IIPSRR
+761 

>member
-1 MNENYSISEEVEEVL
+1 MNDNYSISKEVEEVL

-97 LAVDIDKIPDEKMQ
+97 LAVDIDKIPEEKMQ

-253 EKLLETWGKA
+253 EKLMETWGKA

-283 DIDQKEATDYAD
+283 NIDQKEATDYAD

-354 VTGNYEVCSRD
+354 VTGYYEVCSRD

-371 HSWTRMDDNIENSLW
+371 HHWTRMDDNIENSLW

-393 LQTLLPRL
+393 LQTQQPRL

-454 FRYFFKKWFVAMVVT
+454 FRYFFKKWFIAMVVT

-499 PKILHDYFINES
+499 PRVLHDYFINES

-673 YPAAS
+673 DVEARYIKFRYSSEILERIGGCPALSRYIYQQNLAS
-678 GFREKAQ
+678 TLLRLGF
-685 IERHGLVRDREGG
+685 ERKRRSK
-698 GRDEHRCHRIA
+698 
-709 IGMGGRPE
+709 GMGWFVIEKEVGE
-717 LTGLRPVS
+717 MNTDAIVS
-725 DLLFA
+725 
-730 VSILFFPKTKIL
+730 
-742 IISNPSTHHIEC
+742 PSEWEDDQ
-754 KTNQKSD
+754 N
-761 IIPSRR
+761 

>member
-1 MNENYSISEEVEEVL
+1 MNENYSTSEEVEEVL

-283 DIDQKEATDYAD
+283 NIDQKEATDYAD

-329 SYGKKPSI
+329 SYGKKPSM

-354 VTGNYEVCSRD
+354 VTGYYEVCSRD
-365 VLKGKF
+365 VIKGKF
-371 HSWTRMDDNIENSLW
+371 HHWTRMDDNIENSLW

-393 LQTLLPRL
+393 LQTQQPRL

-673 YPAAS
+673 DVEARYIKFRYSSEILERIGGCPALSRYIYQQNLAS
-678 GFREKAQ
+678 TLLRLGF
-685 IERHGLVRDREGG
+685 ERKRRSK
-698 GRDEHRCHRIA
+698 
-709 IGMGGRPE
+709 GMGWFVIEKEVGE
-717 LTGLRPVS
+717 MNTDAIVS
-725 DLLFA
+725 
-730 VSILFFPKTKIL
+730 
-742 IISNPSTHHIEC
+742 PSEWEDDQ
-754 KTNQKSD
+754 N
-761 IIPSRR
+761 